1 MIQEQIHT
9 ITKQMNCLTMTPEK
23 CSDSIIT
30 NLNTLGLKL
39 KADNSTDIV
48 NGGVTIDHG
57 YGHFTNGVYI
67 PTNKI
72 ERKHTIKINIYTK
85 DQLPTEQHQTTLKKP
100 SKIPTLEEIKKTL

>member
-1 MIQEQIHT
+1 MIDEQIHT
-9 ITKQMNCLTMTPEK
+9 ITKQMDCLTIDPMK
-23 CSDSIIT
+23 CSDNIIT
-30 NLNTLGLKL
+30 KLKTLGLKL
-39 KADNSTDIV
+39 KADNSTDTV

-85 DQLPTEQHQTTLKKP
+85 DELPTDQHQTTLKKP
-100 SKIPTLEEIKKTL
+100 SKIPTLEEIKKII